1 MGSVMFF
8 IAAIGVIAGAI
19 GMVTLSNP
27 FYSVLAL
34 VGHLLSLAVLSY
46 CCAPD
51 SWRRRRWWCMRA
63 R

>member
-1 MGSVMFF
+1 MFF

-19 GMVTLSNP
+19 GVVTLSNP

-34 VGHLLSLAVLSY
+34 VGHLLSLGCFSY
-46 CCAPD
+46 CCAPN
-51 SWRRRRWWCMRA
+51 SWRPHRLWCTRA